1 MFIGIK
7 LTWASI
13 PFNNFTK
20 SLAASKLSLLSLA
33 KAYSNEII
41 EDCETLDELTNYVN
55 KLSNKNNLTNKERL
69 VLENLNSE
77 IFVNKYITDGAVVNI
92 NSYELKLYSNAV
104 LAKKAFFDGITIYT
118 KDGAITDN
126 ATKKT
131 LVNISDIDFVT
142 KGIYHFSIT
151 VTVDGKSVV
160 MHYSLQIV

>member
-1 MFIGIK
+1 MEQQQEI
-7 LTWASI
+7 
-13 PFNNFTK
+13 NF
-20 SLAASKLSLLSLA
+20 A
-33 KAYSNEII
+33 K
-41 EDCETLDELTNYVN
+41 
-55 KLSNKNNLTNKERL
+55 
-69 VLENLNSE
+69 ENLNSE

-126 ATKKT
+126 ATKMT

-151 VTVDGKSVV
+151 VTVDGKAVV